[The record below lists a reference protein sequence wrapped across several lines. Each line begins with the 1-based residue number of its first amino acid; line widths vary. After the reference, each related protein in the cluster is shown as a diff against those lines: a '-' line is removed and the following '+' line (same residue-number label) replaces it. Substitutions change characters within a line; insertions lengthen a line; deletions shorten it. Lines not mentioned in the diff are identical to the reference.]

1 MMAIVAERGTPPLD
15 VVAAVAEAVG
25 LSLDGRRVF
34 VARYDTDSAATL
46 VAGWSSSGGALPVGL
61 RFDVEEGGPADLV
74 RRTGRPARVDAFAP
88 GSAAERTAQMMGIE
102 SVVAAPLIVRGRL
115 WGLISVGSTADA
127 PPPPRTEQRLAGL
140 TELVATAIANS
151 QAIEQLAELVDEQ
164 AALHRVA
171 TLVAQDAAPDEIFAA
186 VSAEVDR
193 VFGLDPATFDVAGV
207 VRFEPGPDLV
217 VVGVSKSVEAVP
229 LGSHFPANE
238 LFAPTH
244 VLRTGRSARVGPDDL
259 EAVGGDVADFL
270 RHHGYLSQVASPIVV
285 NGSLWGAISVNATS
299 DFPADTEDRLGRFT
313 ELVATAISNAEAHR
327 GLQRIAM
334 EQEALRS
341 AATLV
346 AAGAPPTEVFA
357 AITASTSEV
366 FGVPFVSLV
375 RREPDATATMV
386 AGCATCRDYVG
397 VTWVVPDDDAGVVGS
412 VVRAE
417 APVRVEDHS
426 HVHGPLG
433 EAART
438 LGVGSVVG
446 APVMVGGRVWGVLA
460 AGAATLGP
468 SLGPDAGERLAR
480 FAELVS
486 TAIVNTEARDQVHR
500 LIVEQAALQ
509 RVATLVA
516 EAVPS
521 ADLFAAV
528 TTEAAHVFSDVDATL
543 VATVIRF
550 DPGPEC
556 VLVGRSRPY
565 EREPLGA
572 RWAPRDLYV
581 STRVLRSGSSAR
593 VEEAELDAS
602 GGPDADV
609 LRLRGFLYQVGSPV
623 VVEGQLWGAMT
634 LNSRH
639 ELPPD
644 TDDRLERF
652 TELVAT
658 AIANAESRGSL
669 AELAQEQAALRRV
682 ATIVA
687 RGAPPGE
694 IFSAVAEE
702 VGGLLGPDH
711 AVMAR
716 FDGPDV
722 VSIVAE
728 WTSTG
733 DPPRL
738 ENRRPLSA
746 GGIAKIV
753 QDTGRPARVDDYV
766 SAARG
771 RQSWVLDSGTR
782 AAVAAPITVD
792 GRLWGVMGVG
802 SRGAPPPAGTEAR
815 LVSFTE
821 LVATAIAN
829 TEARHALERVAA
841 QQAALR
847 RVATLV
853 AQAAAPQDLFDA
865 VAEEVGRL
873 LPAANVS
880 MGRYESDD
888 TVTSMASWSSVG
900 PTFPLGVRWPIKGTN
915 VAWMV
920 LQTGTSARVDD
931 FSVATDPIGVAVREA
946 GYTSAVGSPIVV
958 EGQLWGVISAAS
970 TEGRMPPD
978 SEARLASFTEL
989 VATALANA
997 EARAQVERLAEEQA
1011 ALRRV
1016 ATLVAGGAEPREI
1029 FSAVSDEVGRL
1040 FGTRLAAVGRFE
1052 LDAGSVRTFFS
1063 LGAPLDLV
1071 GTDRWEVVDYL
1082 ATADVLRT
1090 GRSARAEAVRW
1101 ESEEGETAERL
1112 RRLGVITTVASPI
1125 VVEGELWGAMLVAST
1140 DAQLPGD
1147 TEERLERFTELVA
1160 TAIANAES
1168 SAELSASRR
1177 RIVAA
1182 ADDARRRIERD
1193 LHDGVQQRLVSLG
1206 LELGVMGADPPVGD
1220 ALKEQLASVTE
1231 DVRSVLDGLVE
1242 LARGI
1247 HPAILSRGGLAAALK
1262 ALARRSA
1269 VPVELDA
1276 QIEGPIPDD
1285 VEVAAYYVAA
1295 EALTNAA
1302 KHAHASVVHMDAT
1315 SVDGTLTLT
1324 VRDDGVGGAKP
1335 GGGSGLVGLRDR
1347 VEALGGTIKITSSA
1361 GSGTCI
1367 AVTLPIATEP
1377 DGEIDPFLG
1386 QP

>member
-1 MMAIVAERGTPPLD
+1 MMATG
-15 VVAAVAEAVG
+15 AAV
-25 LSLDGRRVF
+25 R
-34 VARYDTDSAATL
+34 
-46 VAGWSSSGGALPVGL
+46 
-61 RFDVEEGGPADLV
+61 
-74 RRTGRPARVDAFAP
+74 
-88 GSAAERTAQMMGIE
+88 GS
-102 SVVAAPLIVRGRL
+102 PL
-115 WGLISVGSTADA
+115 A
-127 PPPPRTEQRLAGL
+127 
-140 TELVATAIANS
+140 
-151 QAIEQLAELVDEQ
+151 DEQ
-164 AALHRVA
+164 AALRRVA
-171 TLVAQDAAPDEIFAA
+171 TLVAQGVPPAEIFAA
-186 VSAEVDR
+186 VSIEVDR
-193 VFGLDPATFDVAGV
+193 VFGLDPATFDVAV
-207 VRFEPGPDLV
+207 VGRFEPGPELV
-217 VVGVSKSVEAVP
+217 IVGISKSVDIGPV
-229 LGSHFPANE
+229 GSRWPPNE

-244 VLRTGRSARVGPDDL
+244 VLRTGRPARIRADD
-259 EAVGGDVADFL
+259 VVAASGEVAELL
-270 RHHGYLSQVASPIVV
+270 RDHGYLSQVASPIVV
-285 NGSLWGAISVNATS
+285 DGNLWGAMLVTTKS
-299 DFPADTEDRLGRFT
+299 DLPPDTEERLAQFT
-313 ELVATAISNAEAHR
+313 ELVATAIANAESH
-327 GLQRIAM
+327 
-334 EQEALRS
+334 EAL
-341 AATLV
+341 AK
-346 AAGAPPTEVFA
+346 
-357 AITASTSEV
+357 
-366 FGVPFVSLV
+366 
-375 RREPDATATMV
+375 
-386 AGCATCRDYVG
+386 
-397 VTWVVPDDDAGVVGS
+397 
-412 VVRAE
+412 
-417 APVRVEDHS
+417 
-426 HVHGPLG
+426 
-433 EAART
+433 
-438 LGVGSVVG
+438 
-446 APVMVGGRVWGVLA
+446 LA
-460 AGAATLGP
+460 
-468 SLGPDAGERLAR
+468 D
-480 FAELVS
+480 
-486 TAIVNTEARDQVHR
+486 
-500 LIVEQAALQ
+500 EQAALQ

-516 EAVPS
+516 QGVSSGE
-521 ADLFAAV
+521 LFAAV
-528 TTEAAHVFSDVDATL
+528 TTEVAHVFSDVDASL

-556 VLVGRSRPY
+556 VLVGGSRPY

-593 VEEAELDAS
+593 VNEADLDAI
-602 GGPDADV
+602 GGPVADV
-609 LRLRGFLYQVGSPV
+609 LRLRGFLHQVGCPV

-634 LNSRH
+634 LNSSR

-644 TDDRLERF
+644 TDARLEKF

-658 AIANAESRGSL
+658 AIANADSRGAL
-669 AELAQEQAALRRV
+669 AELAGEQAALRRV
-682 ATIVA
+682 ATLVAEGAPPDEVFAAVVDEVARILGLERVGMSRYEADGTATVIGATGEHPYPPGSRSALNEPSLLLHVRKTGRPARIDDYRPLPGTMAAAAHEAGVRSAIGTPIIVDGRTWGAIIAISTEPRPIPDRSELRLAQFTDLVATAVANATAHTDLSALADEQTALRRVATLVA
-687 RGAPPGE
+687 RGAPAAE

-722 VSIVAE
+722 VSIMAE

-733 DPPRL
+733 DRPRL

-746 GGIAKIV
+746 GGIAKLV

-802 SRGAPPPAGTEAR
+802 SRGAPPPPGTEAR
-815 LVSFTE
+815 LASFTE

-829 TEARHALERVAA
+829 TEARHALERAAA

-888 TVTSMASWSSVG
+888 TVTSMASWSFDG
-900 PTFPLGVRWPIKGTN
+900 PTFPVGVRWPIKGTN
-915 VAWMV
+915 AAWMV
-920 LQTGTSARVDD
+920 LQTGRSARVDD
-931 FSVATDPIGVAVREA
+931 FSTATDPIGVAVREA

-978 SEARLASFTEL
+978 SEERLASFTEL

-1040 FGTRLAAVGRFE
+1040 FDTKLAAVGRFE

-1090 GRSARAEAVRW
+1090 GRSARAEAARW

-1206 LELGVMGADPPVGD
+1206 LELGVMKADPPIGD
-1220 ALKEQLASVTE
+1220 ALKEQLASATD
-1231 DVRSVLDGLVE
+1231 DVRSVLDAIVE

-1247 HPAILSRGGLAAALK
+1247 HPAILSRGGLEAALK
-1262 ALARRSA
+1262 ALARRSV
-1269 VPVELDA
+1269 VPVELHAEID
-1276 QIEGPIPDD
+1276 GPLPGD

-1302 KHAHASVVHMDAT
+1302 KHAHASVARMDART
-1315 SVDGTLTLT
+1315 DDGTLTLT

-1335 GGGSGLVGLRDR
+1335 GGGSGLIGLRDR

-1361 GSGTCI
+1361 GNGTSI